1 VQSDPDARC
10 LDGSPASY
18 LYKKGFES
26 GVDKWMIFFQ
36 GGGWCYDLRMC
47 FRRSQSRLGS
57 SAIEVDDACEN
68 ALRLGGYLP
77 GASNGIDRVSYNF
90 NLAFVNYCDGGSF
103 SGDAQDDY
111 NGTTLYFKGAK
122 IRRAVVTDLM
132 TRFGMHKATDI
143 VISGSSAGGKANH
156 LACTDTGQPPR
167 FGAKAVGNPPKFFF
181 EQYDEKDNVV
191 SYPKSMRSL
200 FHFMNIS
207 IGASPACLRQHPA
220 APSDCMFAQHLLP
233 TMKSPLFVIQ

>member
-1 VQSDPDARC
+1 MLWRLLCSVLPLAVVHTASNSTDSCGVYSRHLVQSDPDARC

-132 TRFGMHKATDI
+132 TRFGMHRATDI

-156 LACTDTGQPPR
+156 LACTGSV
-167 FGAKAVGNPPKFFF
+167 FV
-181 EQYDEKDNVV
+181 
-191 SYPKSMRSL
+191 M
-200 FHFMNIS
+200 
-207 IGASPACLRQHPA
+207 
-220 APSDCMFAQHLLP
+220 PSF
-233 TMKSPLFVIQ
+233 